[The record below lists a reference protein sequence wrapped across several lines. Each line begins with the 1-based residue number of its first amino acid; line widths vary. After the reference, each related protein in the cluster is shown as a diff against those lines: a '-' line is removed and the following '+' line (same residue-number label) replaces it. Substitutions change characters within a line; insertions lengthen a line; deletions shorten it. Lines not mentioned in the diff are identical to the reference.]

1 MWINVRSVFGAWIPT
16 HSLQDTSLLLNHQT
30 SNSFYFKQ
38 NCLSEAVEFK
48 SLNDE
53 MGVCVYERE
62 RGNWL
67 ERRDKIEQS
76 T

>member
-1 MWINVRSVFGAWIPT
+1 MWINVNSVYGAWIPT
-16 HSLQDTSLLLNHQT
+16 HSLQGMSLLLNHQT

-38 NCLSEAVEFK
+38 NCLSEAVAFK

-53 MGVCVYERE
+53 MESVCMRERE
-62 RGNWL
+62 R
-67 ERRDKIEQS
+67 ERERDKIEQS